1 MRKLIFIGLIILIVG
16 CQNEEQSVVQNQSAS
31 SMQQKKEEKPPALQL
46 TIGNEVMKTYRG
58 TYKWSYYD
66 QASDQIVSIQAD
78 HAAPTQMV
86 DINQGSKVNLTE
98 PIHLKF
104 AKAPQKYEV
113 ILWDTEK
120 VIATYDSFDEI
131 TVKGNYIVE
140 IVGEWEQGRG
150 TYVLALSI
158 E

>member
-1 MRKLIFIGLIILIVG
+1 MRRLICIGFVVLLIG
-16 CQNEEQSVVQNQSAS
+16 CKDAEQPLVQNNSVS
-31 SMQQKKEEKPPALQL
+31 SEQQTKEEKPPALQL
-46 TIGNEVMKTYRG
+46 TIGNQVMKTYRG
-58 TYKWSYYD
+58 TYDWSYYD
-66 QASDQIVSIQAD
+66 QASDQMVSIKAD
-78 HAAPTQMV
+78 HVAPTQMV
-86 DINQGSKVNLTE
+86 DINQGLKVNLIE
-98 PIHLKF
+98 PVHLKF
-104 AKAPQKYEV
+104 AKDPQKYEV
-113 ILWDTEK
+113 RLWDTEK

>member
-1 MRKLIFIGLIILIVG
+1 
-16 CQNEEQSVVQNQSAS
+16 
-31 SMQQKKEEKPPALQL
+31 
-46 TIGNEVMKTYRG
+46 MKTYRG
-58 TYKWSYYD
+58 TYEWSYYD
-66 QASDQIVSIQAD
+66 QTSNQMVSIQTD

-86 DINQGSKVNLTE
+86 DITQGEKVNLIE
-98 PIHLKF
+98 PVHLKF
-104 AKAPQKYEV
+104 TKDPQKYEV
-113 ILWDTEK
+113 RLWDTEK